1 MVQKFEASCLT
12 VIFDLFFSSSNNVIF
27 SETPCSIA
35 FCDDQW
41 WPCILDMYEWHP
53 WSRQQG
59 MVSTY
64 MAKTLKTF
72 IWHYISIIFSC
83 CYWANAMKL
92 LSVKS
97 ALHNAAY
104 ANCKPSQSPRLFCG
118 SRSYLIL
125 AFGTFHTNRFRAEY
139 GIYNHLFYYKWLHSS
154 SSIMRWSW
162 IVCGRCKSSLGFILR
177 LGKNIIFCICKPN
190 KFYSISSPHLQLL
203 N

>member
-1 MVQKFEASCLT
+1 
-12 VIFDLFFSSSNNVIF
+12 
-27 SETPCSIA
+27 
-35 FCDDQW
+35 
-41 WPCILDMYEWHP
+41 MYEWHP

-72 IWHYISIIFSC
+72 IWHYISIILSC
-83 CYWANAMKL
+83 CLNYWTNAMKL
-92 LSVKS
+92 LSIKS

-139 GIYNHLFYYKWLHSS
+139 GIHNHLLYYNWLHSS
-154 SSIMRWSW
+154 SSIMRRSW

>member
-1 MVQKFEASCLT
+1 MLYSL
-12 VIFDLFFSSSNNVIF
+12 L
-27 SETPCSIA
+27 
-35 FCDDQW
+35 W
-41 WPCILDMYEWHP
+41 WPMMTLHFGHVWMT
-53 WSRQQG
+53 SLKS
-59 MVSTY
+59 STKHGIHIHGQNLKNIY
-64 MAKTLKTF
+64 LTLYF
-72 IWHYISIIFSC
+72 NNF
-83 CYWANAMKL
+83 WANAMKL

-139 GIYNHLFYYKWLHSS
+139 GIHNHLLYYNWLHSS

-177 LGKNIIFCICKPN
+177 LRKNIIFCICKPN